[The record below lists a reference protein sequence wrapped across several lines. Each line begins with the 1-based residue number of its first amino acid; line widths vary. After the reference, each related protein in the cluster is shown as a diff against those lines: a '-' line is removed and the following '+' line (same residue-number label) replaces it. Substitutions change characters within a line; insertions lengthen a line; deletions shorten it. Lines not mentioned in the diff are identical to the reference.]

1 MALPQGIQRANFLSA
16 TAQSDGI
23 IHSIAQK
30 GGYQEI
36 YHENDL
42 PSITCFENGNSAYT
56 GFTLSNDLWSSG
68 RRRVGMMVFITKTRQ
83 FFNLIPVGF
92 AGNGGDLLEADWIN
106 MPEWERAL
114 RIDPAG
120 TYCSE
125 GATPANGFTAVQ
137 KTAADIGISADPMG
151 CWIETGIGADGQDGT
166 SGVDGQAGTSGVDGQ
181 AGTSG
186 VDGQAGTSGVDGAQ
200 GNPGPIGP
208 VGPSATL
215 NLLDFWSEGAE
226 FYKVGQDSEYEN
238 SANNRNPNLYVCK
251 GETYTFRRSTG
262 GHPLNIFS
270 QNGNIA
276 AGIVS
281 GSLPVQQGADLV
293 WKVPQDAFGTYT
305 YICTAHASMTGT
317 ITVCCADGTPAPD
330 PTATP
335 VPQPDPTA
343 TPVLQPTATPQPD
356 PTATPQPEPT
366 PTPDAP
372 KDVYTFGVNVADG
385 LGDADNKFACE
396 DLKHPIYTSDKSD
409 PIQLNIGD
417 TLWQDIE
424 TSVPFNGSDRW
435 YDVGDNGTPKLKVK
449 IRGGAV
455 VAVADCP
462 GDSPEPTP
470 QPDPTAT
477 PVPQPDPTATP
488 QPEPTPDSGS
498 GSGPTATPVPQ
509 PDPTATPDRS
519 EDKYTTTWNFEEA
532 SQDLNYKIVSGTGS
546 SRNEEDDLTLFRTP
560 AASKETFTNHFL
572 WIVRRDRQAIT
583 DPSEARL
590 ELQGVPQQHIVN
602 QGAIRVQIPHTQ
614 SEGDRTYTGTLITSP
629 E

>member
-1 MALPQGIQRANFLSA
+1 MALPQGIQRVNFLSA
-16 TAQSDGI
+16 SAPSDGI

-36 YHENDL
+36 YHQNDF
-42 PSITCFENGNSAYT
+42 PTITCFENSDSAYT
-56 GFTLSNDLWSSG
+56 GFTLSDDIWSSG
-68 RRRVGMMVFITKTRQ
+68 RRRAGMLVFVMKTKQ

-92 AGNGGDLLEADWIN
+92 VGNGGDLLEADWIN

-114 RIDPAG
+114 RIDPSG

-151 CWIETGIGADGQDGT
+151 CWIETSIGTNGVDGADGADGAPGADGADGAPGANGVDGADGAPGADGADGADGQDYEK
-166 SGVDGQAGTSGVDGQ
+166 V
-181 AGTSG
+181 
-186 VDGQAGTSGVDGAQ
+186 
-200 GNPGPIGP
+200 
-208 VGPSATL
+208 
-215 NLLDFWSEGAE
+215 LDFWSEGAE

-238 SANNRNPNLYVCK
+238 SVNNRNPNLYVCK

-281 GSLPVQQGADLV
+281 GSLPVVENADLV

-305 YICTAHASMTGT
+305 YVCTAHAGMTGT

-343 TPVLQPTATPQPD
+343 TPVPQPD
-356 PTATPQPEPT
+356 PTATPVPDPTATPVPEPT
-366 PTPDAP
+366 ATPEAP

-385 LGDADNKFACE
+385 AGDIENKEACE
-396 DLKHPIYTSDKSD
+396 DLKHPIYTSDKAD
-409 PIQLNIGD
+409 PMQLTIGD
-417 TLWQDIE
+417 RLWQDVE

-435 YDVGDNGTPKLKVK
+435 YDIGNEGIPKLKVK
-449 IRGGAV
+449 VRGGEIV
-455 VAVADCP
+455 SVADCP
-462 GDSPEPTP
+462 GDSPDPTP

-477 PVPQPDPTATP
+477 PQPDPTSTPIPPTP
-488 QPEPTPDSGS
+488 QPTDSS
-498 GSGPTATPVPQ
+498 GDGNGPT
-509 PDPTATPDRS
+509 PTATPDRP
-519 EDKYTTTWNFEEA
+519 EDKYTTTWTFEEA
-532 SQDLNYKIVSGTGS
+532 SQDPTYKIVSGTGS
-546 SRNEEDDLTLFRTP
+546 SRNEEEDLTSFRTP
-560 AASKETFTNHFL
+560 AVSKETSTNHYL
-572 WIVRRDRQAIT
+572 WIVRRDGQPIT
-583 DPSEARL
+583 NSAVARL
-590 ELQGVPQQHIVN
+590 ELEGSAQQHIVN
-602 QGAIRVQIPHTQ
+602 QNAIRVQIPITQ
-614 SEGDRTYTGTLITSP
+614 AEGDRTYTGTLITNP
-629 E
+629 EGGEGEGDDPR

>member
-1 MALPQGIQRANFLSA
+1 MALPQGIQRVNFLSA
-16 TAQSDGI
+16 SAPSDGI

-36 YHENDL
+36 YHQNDF
-42 PSITCFENGNSAYT
+42 PTITCFENSDSAYT
-56 GFTLSNDLWSSG
+56 GFTLSDDIWSSG
-68 RRRVGMMVFITKTRQ
+68 RRRAGMLVFVMKTKQ

-92 AGNGGDLLEADWIN
+92 VGNGGDLLEADWIN

-114 RIDPAG
+114 RIDPSG

-151 CWIETGIGADGQDGT
+151 CWIETSIGTNGVDGADGAPGADGADGAPGANGVDGADGAPGADGQDYEK
-166 SGVDGQAGTSGVDGQ
+166 V
-181 AGTSG
+181 
-186 VDGQAGTSGVDGAQ
+186 
-200 GNPGPIGP
+200 
-208 VGPSATL
+208 
-215 NLLDFWSEGAE
+215 LDFWSEGAE

-238 SANNRNPNLYVCK
+238 SVNNRNPNLYVCK

-281 GSLPVQQGADLV
+281 GSLPVVENADLV

-305 YICTAHASMTGT
+305 YVCTAHAGMTGT

-343 TPVLQPTATPQPD
+343 TPV
-356 PTATPQPEPT
+356 
-366 PTPDAP
+366 
-372 KDVYTFGVNVADG
+372 
-385 LGDADNKFACE
+385 
-396 DLKHPIYTSDKSD
+396 
-409 PIQLNIGD
+409 
-417 TLWQDIE
+417 
-424 TSVPFNGSDRW
+424 
-435 YDVGDNGTPKLKVK
+435 
-449 IRGGAV
+449 
-455 VAVADCP
+455 
-462 GDSPEPTP
+462 P

-488 QPEPTPDSGS
+488 EAYVYTFGVNVVDGAGDIENKEACEDLKHPIYTSDKSDPLQLTIGDRLWQDIEASVPFDGGDRWYDVGTNGDPKLKVKVRGGEIVSVADCPADAPEPTPQPDPTATPVPD
-498 GSGPTATPVPQ
+498 PTATPVPQ
-509 PDPTATPDRS
+509 PDPTATPEPEPTATPDRP

-532 SQDLNYKIVSGTGS
+532 SQDPNYKIVSGTGS
-546 SRNEEDDLTLFRTP
+546 SRNEEDEITSFSTN
-560 AASKETFTNHFL
+560 AASKDTSTNYFV
-572 WIVRRDRQAIT
+572 WIVRRDRQPIT
-583 DPSEARL
+583 NQLEARL
-590 ELQGVPQQHIVN
+590 ELQGSPQQHIVN
-602 QGAIRVQIPHTQ
+602 QNAIRVQIPITQ
-614 SEGDRTYTGTLITSP
+614 ADGDRTYTGTLTTNFP
-629 E
+629 EGGPE

>member
-1 MALPQGIQRANFLSA
+1 MALPQGIQRVNFLSA
-16 TAQSDGI
+16 SAPSDGI

-36 YHENDL
+36 YHQNDF
-42 PSITCFENGNSAYT
+42 PTITCFENSDSAYT
-56 GFTLSNDLWSSG
+56 GFTLSDDIWSSG
-68 RRRVGMMVFITKTRQ
+68 RRRAGMLVFVMKTKQ

-92 AGNGGDLLEADWIN
+92 VGNGGDLLEADWIN

-114 RIDPAG
+114 RIDPSG

-151 CWIETGIGADGQDGT
+151 CWIETSIGTNGVDGADGADGAPGADGADGAPGANGVDGADGAPGADGQDYEK
-166 SGVDGQAGTSGVDGQ
+166 V
-181 AGTSG
+181 
-186 VDGQAGTSGVDGAQ
+186 
-200 GNPGPIGP
+200 
-208 VGPSATL
+208 
-215 NLLDFWSEGAE
+215 LDFWSEGAE

-238 SANNRNPNLYVCK
+238 SVNNRNPNLYVCK

-281 GSLPVQQGADLV
+281 GSLPVVENADLV

-305 YICTAHASMTGT
+305 YVCTAHAGMTGT

-343 TPVLQPTATPQPD
+343 TPV
-356 PTATPQPEPT
+356 
-366 PTPDAP
+366 
-372 KDVYTFGVNVADG
+372 
-385 LGDADNKFACE
+385 
-396 DLKHPIYTSDKSD
+396 
-409 PIQLNIGD
+409 
-417 TLWQDIE
+417 
-424 TSVPFNGSDRW
+424 
-435 YDVGDNGTPKLKVK
+435 
-449 IRGGAV
+449 
-455 VAVADCP
+455 
-462 GDSPEPTP
+462 P

-488 QPEPTPDSGS
+488 EAYVYTFGVNVVDGAGDIENKEACEDLKHPIYTSDKADPMQLTIGDRLWQDVETSVPFNGSDRWYDIGNEGIPKLKVKVRGGEIVSVADCPADAPEPTPQPDPTATPVPD
-498 GSGPTATPVPQ
+498 PTATPVPQ
-509 PDPTATPDRS
+509 PDPTATPEPEPTATPDRP

-532 SQDLNYKIVSGTGS
+532 SQDPNYKIVSGTGS
-546 SRNEEDDLTLFRTP
+546 SRNEEDEITSFSTN
-560 AASKETFTNHFL
+560 AASKDTSTNYFV
-572 WIVRRDRQAIT
+572 WIVRRDRQPIT
-583 DPSEARL
+583 NQLEARL
-590 ELQGVPQQHIVN
+590 ELQGSPQQHIVN
-602 QGAIRVQIPHTQ
+602 QNAIRVQIPITQ
-614 SEGDRTYTGTLITSP
+614 ADGDRTYTGTLTTNFP
-629 E
+629 EGGPE

>member
-1 MALPQGIQRANFLSA
+1 MALPQGIQRLNFLSA
-16 TAQSDGI
+16 SAPTDGI

-56 GFTLSNDLWSSG
+56 GFTLSDDLWSSG

-92 AGNGGDLLEADWIN
+92 AGNQGDLLEADWIN

-181 AGTSG
+181 AGTPGVDGQAGTSG
-186 VDGQAGTSGVDGAQ
+186 VDGQAGTSGVDGA
-200 GNPGPIGP
+200 
-208 VGPSATL
+208 L

-238 SANNRNPNLYVCK
+238 VVNNRNPNLYVCK

-281 GSLPVQQGADLV
+281 GSLPVIENADLV

-305 YICTAHASMTGT
+305 YVCTAHASMTGT

-343 TPVLQPTATPQPD
+343 TPVPDPTATAIPDPTATAIPD
-356 PTATPQPEPT
+356 PTATPQPDEP
-366 PTPDAP
+366 
-372 KDVYTFGVNVADG
+372 VYTFGVNVNDG
-385 LGDADNKFACE
+385 LGDVEKEEACE

-409 PIQLNIGD
+409 PMQLNIGD
-417 TLWQDIE
+417 ELWQDIE
-424 TSVPFNGSDRW
+424 TSVPFDGSDRW

-488 QPEPTPDSGS
+488 VPQPD
-498 GSGPTATPVPQ
+498 PTATPVPQ
-509 PDPTATPDRS
+509 PDPTATPDA
-519 EDKYTTTWNFEEA
+519 EAKYTTTWNFEEA
-532 SQDLNYKIVSGTGS
+532 SQDPNYKIVSGTGS

-572 WIVRRDRQAIT
+572 WIVRRDGKAIT
-583 DPSEARL
+583 DTSEARL
-590 ELQGVPQQHIVN
+590 ELQGVAQQHLVN
-602 QGAIRVQIPHTQ
+602 QSAIRVQIPHTQ
-614 SEGDRTYTGTLITSP
+614 LEGDRTYTGTLTTSP